1 MNENGRVWHFLEI
14 LARGRTLNRN
24 LGTCEKNKSSK
35 ATKLSFSETII
46 KHLSAVYA
54 FSVTL
59 RVCRKTSAVRRLDLP
74 TNKTTL
80 NLFPTLHGDYM
91 ETING
96 YKNDLLW

>member
-1 MNENGRVWHFLEI
+1 MSESGRVWHFLEI

-59 RVCRKTSAVRRLDLP
+59 RVCPNAARCLY
-74 TNKTTL
+74 
-80 NLFPTLHGDYM
+80 GD
-91 ETING
+91 N
-96 YKNDLLW
+96 